1 MEYTCRVAITF
12 ESNKSKT
19 MYGVVKRT
27 IKTSQGVSVVS
38 IMKFIENNG
47 LVEGKELISDM
58 SDDFADRA
66 RVYYKEVKGDE
77 PNTWHYNAEY
87 KEEEGT
93 YSIEAEIVAK

>member
-1 MEYTCRVAITF
+1 MEYTCSVAITF

-19 MYGVVKRT
+19 MYGVVKGT
-27 IKTSQGVSVVS
+27 IKASQGESVLS
-38 IMKFIENNG
+38 IMKFIRSNG

-58 SDDFADRA
+58 YNDFADRA

-77 PNTWHYNAEY
+77 PNTWHYDAEY

-93 YSIEAEIVAK
+93 YSIEVEIVAK